1 MGFHFQALFKFVKS
15 VGALRTS
22 PGRLFQAAGVATA
35 NARLPSSRRV
45 RGTNN
50 VPRAADRSEDR
61 GRIEATGTQSS
72 VM

>member
-1 MGFHFQALFKFVKS
+1 MNKWVFKDCLNSSS

-22 PGRLFQAAGVATA
+22 LGRLFQAAGAATT

-45 RGTNN
+45 RGTNR
-50 VPRAADRSEDR
+50 VPWATDWSEER
-61 GRIEATGTQSS
+61 EPIEATGTQSS